1 MPAIDTKILNE
12 EDETWLCRTCVFAAG
27 AKKGGAES
35 EGTTGKKLW
44 LSFAKFLS
52 KNLIRLLIPKKL
64 AMHIFQKQ

>member
-35 EGTTGKKLW
+35 EGTT
-44 LSFAKFLS
+44 AA
-52 KNLIRLLIPKKL
+52 NLKHMKEELPYDITSAIG
-64 AMHIFQKQ
+64 